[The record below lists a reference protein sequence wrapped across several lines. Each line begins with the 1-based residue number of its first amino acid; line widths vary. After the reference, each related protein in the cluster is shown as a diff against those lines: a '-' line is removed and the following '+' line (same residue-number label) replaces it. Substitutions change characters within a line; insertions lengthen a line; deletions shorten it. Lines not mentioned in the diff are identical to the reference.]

1 MTRDRERDVDP
12 IPVTPVTRASRE
24 WTLRFLRRC
33 AVGVVVLVVAL
44 LALNALAASMGFG
57 SF

>member
-1 MTRDRERDVDP
+1 MTRRKDMEP

-24 WTLRFLRRC
+24 WTLRFLRRYV
-33 AVGVVVLVVAL
+33 VGLVVLVVVL
-44 LALNALAASMGFG
+44 LVLNALAASMGYG